1 MRLVNCPALTS
12 PSPPF
17 FPNGNTTFT
26 GPASPLVSI
35 ISTFSGEKC
44 LDVTNGVQQNGV
56 RVQAWTCNS
65 ANPNQQW
72 KNVGDGSLEW
82 AGTGKCLDLT
92 NGNTQQGTPIQ
103 IWDCSPGNLN
113 QQWFI

>member
-1 MRLVNCPALTS
+1 
-12 PSPPF
+12 
-17 FPNGNTTFT
+17 
-26 GPASPLVSI
+26 
-35 ISTFSGEKC
+35 GEKC

-65 ANPNQQW
+65 DSANPNQQW
-72 KNVGDGSLEW
+72 KNVGDGSPEW
-82 AGTGKCLDLT
+82 AGTDKCLDLT

-103 IWDCSPGNLN
+103 IWDCSPGNVN